1 MKNRRTMEEDVK
13 IRKAVIPAAG
23 YGTRFLPVTKG
34 IPKEML
40 SIVDRPAIHYIVE
53 EAVNAGIEEII
64 IVISNGKTAI
74 KSYFGA
80 HEIYDGIKNRELL
93 KPVDELLKKAKFT
106 FVLQEPMRGN
116 GDAVL
121 VAKEAVGNEPFVVL
135 FGDDVIYNEGK
146 NATEQIINVYNST
159 GKCVV
164 GVQECPDDVAC
175 TCGCIVPGKIEG
187 KLIEALDIIEKPDVM
202 HLPSNYASFGRFVL
216 TPEIFEELE
225 NAPLYKDEIYLTVAL
240 RSLIKKQ
247 GGYAYQFDGCRYD
260 IGNKVGFFKATVE
273 YGLRSPYEK
282 EFKEYLKELVKNFD

>member
-1 MKNRRTMEEDVK
+1 MK

-80 HEIYDGIKNRELL
+80 HGIYDGIKNRDLL
-93 KPVDELLKKAKFT
+93 KPVDDLLSKAKFT

-121 VAKEAVGNEPFVVL
+121 VTKEVVGNEPFVVL
-135 FGDDVIYNEGK
+135 FGDDVIYTEGK
-146 NATEQIINVYNST
+146 NATEQIIDVFNST

-164 GVQECPDDVAC
+164 GVQKCTDEIAC
-175 TCGCIVPGKIEG
+175 TCGCILPGNIDG
-187 KLIEALDIIEKPDVM
+187 KLMEVLDIIEKPSIDN
-202 HLPSNYASFGRFVL
+202 LPSNYASFGRFVL
-216 TPEIFEELE
+216 TPDIFEELE

-240 RSLIKKQ
+240 RSLIKKH
-247 GGYAYQFDGCRYD
+247 GGFAYEFDGKRYD
-260 IGNKVGFFKATVE
+260 IGSKVGFFKAMVE

-282 EFKEYLKELVKNFD
+282 EFKEYLKDLVKGF